1 MMRHASL
8 RQLRVFASAATQLSF
23 ARAAAELHL
32 TPPAVSMQIAQLERQ
47 AGQALFE
54 RLGRKLYL
62 TQAGASLLRSSTAVL
77 AQMRVMEEDMAAL
90 RGVEGGVLDV
100 GVISAGDYFFPTL
113 LAAFCE
119 RHRGVRVSLSVCN
132 RDELIRRLDSNLV
145 DLAVMG
151 QPPDGAEFEAAAFA
165 VHPVVIVA
173 APGHRL
179 ARARRTPLAALAR
192 EPFVAR
198 ELGSLTREVMD
209 KTLHRARIRPT
220 IAFEV
225 ASNETIKQAVAAGFG
240 IAFLSA
246 HAIALE
252 VEAGRLVVLDVAELP
267 ARRKWFTVHRRG
279 KRLPAV
285 AKAFTE
291 FLAREGEA
299 GIRRLVP
306 ARLRRAW
313 NE

>member
-1 MMRHASL
+1 MRHASL
-8 RQLRVFASAATQLSF
+8 RQLRVFASAAAHLSF

-32 TPPAVSMQIAQLERQ
+32 TPPAVSMQIAELERE

-54 RLGRKLYL
+54 RLGRRLYL
-62 TQAGASLLRSSTAVL
+62 TQAGTALLRAATAVL
-77 AQMRVMEEDMAAL
+77 AQMRGMEEEMAAL
-90 RGVEGGVLDV
+90 RGVEGGLLDV

-132 RDELIRRLDSNLV
+132 RDELIRRLDHNRV
-145 DLAVMG
+145 DLAVMS
-151 QPPDGAEFEAAAFA
+151 QPPEAAEFEAAAFA
-165 VHPVVIVA
+165 THPIVVVA

-179 ARARRTPLAALAR
+179 ARSRRTPLAALAA

-198 ELGSLTREVMD
+198 EQGSLTREVMD
-209 KTLHRARIRPT
+209 RTLRRARIRPAVA
-220 IAFEV
+220 IEV

-240 IAFLSA
+240 IAFMSV
-246 HAIALE
+246 HAIGLE
-252 VEAGRLVVLDVAELP
+252 VEAGRLAVLDIAELP
-267 ARRKWFTVHRRG
+267 ARRRWFTVHRRG

-285 AKAFTE
+285 AQAFAA

-306 ARLRRAW
+306 AGLRRYW
-313 NE
+313 KE